1 MTASQT
7 AGRTAASRTAAA
19 RTVATPDG
27 PFTVIA
33 DEDAVLAS
41 GWTADVAEFIPL
53 IHRTIRPAADELTG
67 SSPALESA
75 LVAVERFYAGD
86 STAPDAV
93 PVRQRSGE
101 FLEATW
107 RVMRGIRPG
116 RPVTYA
122 ELAALAGRPAATRP
136 AAAACAMNAAALFV
150 PCHRVLRTGGG
161 LGGFRYGLAIK
172 QSLLDREAGA

>member
-1 MTASQT
+1 MTASAT
-7 AGRTAASRTAAA
+7 ATDATRTVAT

-41 GWTADVAEFIPL
+41 GWTADVAELVPL
-53 IHRTIRPAADELTG
+53 IHRSMRPSADTLADA
-67 SSPALESA
+67 SPALDTA
-75 LVAVERFYAGD
+75 LAAVERFYAGD
-86 STAPDAV
+86 LAAPDAV
-93 PVRQRSGE
+93 LVRQRSGE

-107 RVMRGIRPG
+107 RVMRDIRPG
-116 RPVTYA
+116 EPVTYA
-122 ELAALAGRPAATRP
+122 ELAALAGRPAAARP

-161 LGGFRYGLAIK
+161 LGGFRYGLEIK
-172 QSLLDREAGA
+172 QSLLDREAQTAL